1 MTTNKTFILEFNR
14 CRKRFSFKRQLY
26 FDKLCLL
33 ELKDFYL
40 KQSPDNEG
48 TFQVNTVL
56 NNGTIV
62 FSGKVKR
69 TGKADVEA
77 AKKFFK
83 MLDKD
88 EDGKISR
95 VSLL

>member
-1 MTTNKTFILEFNR
+1 MVKTR
-14 CRKRFSFKRQLY
+14 
-26 FDKLCLL
+26 LL
-33 ELKDFYL
+33 EPKEFHL

-48 TFQVNTVL
+48 TFQVNAVL
-56 NNGTIV
+56 SNGTII
-62 FSGKVKR
+62 FSGKIKK
-69 TGKADVEA
+69 TGKADQEA

-95 VSLL
+95 VSLLSDLLRRG